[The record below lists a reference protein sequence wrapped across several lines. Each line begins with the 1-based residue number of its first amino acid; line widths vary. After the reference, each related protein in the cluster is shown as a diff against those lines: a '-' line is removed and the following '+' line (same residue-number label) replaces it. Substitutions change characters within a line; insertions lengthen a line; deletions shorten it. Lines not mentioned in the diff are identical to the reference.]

1 MALTRINNQALTN
14 VTSAGLPTLDSDK
27 LPSGTVLQTKSVS
40 STSPFTSTST
50 NWTTVANLSVSI
62 TPKSANSK
70 ILIMYAVSGNANT
83 RYWSLTAFRG
93 TTAINRGGA
102 SASRERI
109 STPTGANHD
118 ETNQVHIQRSVSDVF
133 LDSPS
138 TTSEITY
145 SVRGRIH
152 YGSGTM
158 YVNRDQND
166 DNYSYAKRSSSNI
179 IVMEIAG

>member
-14 VTSAGLPTLDSDK
+14 VTSAGLP
-27 LPSGTVLQTKSVS
+27 SGTVLQVKSVS

-50 NWTTVANLSVSI
+50 SWTTVANLSVSI

-83 RYWSLTAFRG
+83 RYWSLTAFRDS
-93 TTAINRGGA
+93 TAINRGGA

-109 STPTGANHD
+109 STPTGANED
-118 ETNQVHIQRSVSDVF
+118 ETNQAYIQRSISDTF

-145 SVRGRIH
+145 SVKGRIH
-152 YGSGTM
+152 YNSGTM